1 LRVELVTALIKS
13 LPKQVRKNFIPAPD
27 VARTAVETLH
37 ADFDPARDQLEPSLE
52 LALRRLKGHIIP
64 PGSWNRDTLPAHLL
78 MSFQVVDAN
87 GRILDEDKDLL
98 ALQDRLAPQTR
109 RAIADSLGAT
119 PSSIQPTQQA
129 GRRKKAGAPPSSS
142 LGADPGIREVTG
154 ATSWTF
160 GTVPR
165 EVSRI
170 VGGHRVTG
178 YPALVDEQ
186 TAVGLSVFPNPAEQ
200 SAAMRAG
207 VIRLLALRVPS
218 PARYVLEHLSNTEK
232 LTFTQNP
239 HGSVSALIEDCSIA
253 AIDKLTPGE
262 LPWSGAEFD
271 ALYETVRAELIDT
284 VFTVTATVEKILAS
298 ARRIEKRLKGSTS
311 LALITAL
318 NDVRSQ
324 LEQLVFPGFVA
335 TTGYAQLAHL
345 PRFLAGIEK
354 RLEKL
359 ETNVQR
365 DALNTAII
373 QRLEDEY
380 DDAVAAVAPNGRTV
394 PPGLRRVRWMLEELR
409 ISLFAQEL
417 GTAYSVS
424 EKRVRAALGEA
435 LAA

>member
-1 LRVELVTALIKS
+1 
-13 LPKQVRKNFIPAPD
+13 
-27 VARTAVETLH
+27 
-37 ADFDPARDQLEPSLE
+37 
-52 LALRRLKGHIIP
+52 
-64 PGSWNRDTLPAHLL
+64 
-78 MSFQVVDAN
+78 
-87 GRILDEDKDLL
+87 
-98 ALQDRLAPQTR
+98 
-109 RAIADSLGAT
+109 
-119 PSSIQPTQQA
+119 
-129 GRRKKAGAPPSSS
+129 
-142 LGADPGIREVTG
+142 
-154 ATSWTF
+154 
-160 GTVPR
+160 
-165 EVSRI
+165 VSRI

-186 TAVGLSVFPNPAEQ
+186 NAVGLTVFPNAAEQ
-200 SAAMRAG
+200 AAAMRSG
-207 VIRLLALRVPS
+207 VIRLLALRIPS

-253 AIDKLTPGE
+253 AIDKLTPE
-262 LPWSGAEFD
+262 QLPWTAEEFD
-271 ALYETVRAELIDT
+271 ALYENVRAELIDT

-298 ARRIEKRLKGSTS
+298 ARRIEKRFKGATS

-318 NDVRSQ
+318 NDVKSQ

-345 PRFLAGIEK
+345 PRYLAGIEK

-365 DALNTAII
+365 DGLSTAIV

-380 DDAVAAVAPNGRTV
+380 DDAVSAVAPHGRRV
-394 PPGLRRVRWMLEELR
+394 PPALGRVRWMLEELR

-424 EKRVRAALGEA
+424 EKRIRAALGEA